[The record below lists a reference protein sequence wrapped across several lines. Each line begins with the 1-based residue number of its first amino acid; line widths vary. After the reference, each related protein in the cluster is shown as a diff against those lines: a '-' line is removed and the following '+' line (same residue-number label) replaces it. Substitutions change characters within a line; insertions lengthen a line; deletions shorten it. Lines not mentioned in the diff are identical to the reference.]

1 MRKIP
6 RVFLPDG
13 QELGLAGRE
22 IDPQCLWVLHYG
34 RATRKFDGT
43 CCLVRDG
50 KLYAR
55 RQIKI
60 KRLSAPTAE
69 AIYRAAPPDFEP
81 FFVGHQRVYGWIPVD
96 KDPNCRKH
104 RLLLETYPDLSY
116 YEDGTYELCG
126 PGVNGNNDKLEEL
139 MLVKH
144 GSVDVDFDAQQYAT
158 EVGLFT
164 ALRSF
169 LSDAA
174 IEGIVFHGP
183 SGLYAKISRQHFG
196 LEWPVK

>member
-69 AIYRAAPPDFEP
+69 AIYRAAHPDFEP
-81 FFVGHQRVYGWIPVD
+81 FFVGHQRVYGWITR
-96 KDPNCRKH
+96 DPH
-104 RLLLETYPDLSY
+104 R
-116 YEDGTYELCG
+116 DG
-126 PGVNGNNDKLEEL
+126 
-139 MLVKH
+139 
-144 GSVDVDFDAQQYAT
+144 DVGQDGR
-158 EVGLFT
+158 V
-164 ALRSF
+164 
-169 LSDAA
+169 
-174 IEGIVFHGP
+174 GIVQPVGP
-183 SGLYAKISRQHFG
+183 DGVEQSG
-196 LEWPVK
+196 P